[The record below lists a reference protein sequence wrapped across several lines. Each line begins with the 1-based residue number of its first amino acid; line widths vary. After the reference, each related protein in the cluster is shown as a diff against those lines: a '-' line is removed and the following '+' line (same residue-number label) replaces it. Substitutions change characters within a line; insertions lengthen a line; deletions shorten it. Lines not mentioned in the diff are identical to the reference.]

1 MTSKGDEGG
10 ADDFARFRVVAYRLA
25 DQDGW
30 YLAETALSL
39 EEFGSALLREGE
51 ALTALREIHT
61 GFRRVA
67 PGEKFRATGMFSF
80 TTGAGPST
88 SGRIA
93 GARRART
100 CSPRRRRV
108 SGSRRCG
115 WNWAG
120 PIPAG
125 SPSRS
130 PPATRKSPSRRA
142 TSICPFPRIL
152 GWLEKLVEGEDGRIV
167 ADLEGSEAVFL
178 FRNGRSCPC
187 SRRRL
192 AIGKPGAGRV
202 SEGVS
207 PSTSTDACSPAPFTP
222 ACAPTP
228 KACSST
234 LPDGPPK
241 DLARRGFAIAAAD
254 LATFSGPALRA
265 KLYPAYLD
273 HPATGATQSIVKG
286 YKRVEGEVVDSPD
299 PHRTPFHL
307 FQDRI
312 RIRRLGSFTARRLYR
327 RTVA

>member
-108 SGSRRCG
+108 SGRDGAGGIGPARYRLAPHQDRRRQPGNRLQGERPRFVHSSPAFSAGWRSWWRVKTDGSSPILRAARRCF
-115 WNWAG
+115 
-120 PIPAG
+120 
-125 SPSRS
+125 SF
-130 PPATRKSPSRRA
+130 ATA
-142 TSICPFPRIL
+142 
-152 GWLEKLVEGEDGRIV
+152 
-167 ADLEGSEAVFL
+167 
-178 FRNGRSCPC
+178 
-187 SRRRL
+187 
-192 AIGKPGAGRV
+192 
-202 SEGVS
+202 
-207 PSTSTDACSPAPFTP
+207 
-222 ACAPTP
+222 
-228 KACSST
+228 
-234 LPDGPPK
+234 
-241 DLARRGFAIAAAD
+241 DLARARVVASLSGN
-254 LATFSGPALRA
+254 LAPDEYRKVCLHRHRPTPVRPHLLRQPALLRRKPALR
-265 KLYPAYLD
+265 LYPMGR
-273 HPATGATQSIVKG
+273 HPHAGGFGAEGFRDRGGGSRNVQRAGPACEALPRLPGSSRDGGDAKHRPGVQKG
-286 YKRVEGEVVDSPD
+286 GRGG
-299 PHRTPFHL
+299 R
-307 FQDRI
+307 
-312 RIRRLGSFTARRLYR
+312 
-327 RTVA
+327 